1 MRSLR
6 REKERQCIVVSQ
18 LLHSEAGTQTP
29 FSSGWPE
36 RPRSPQTSM
45 ALTEWPVSC
54 CSASVVLGTSS
65 EAPSFVSLEPAC
77 PGLSS
82 FPAVFLHLFTGPL
95 ASDRISNAFPPE
107 IQASFCVFSL
117 PTLSSA
123 SLSSAA
129 RTPNSARTPHS
140 TRPAPDLASAQGLSV
155 HPISGPPNTSHIL
168 SNLELASLLHQILP
182 SPIPSVRALSFPSRD
197 SRAIPDSASHLPHP

>member
-1 MRSLR
+1 MAREAEVTPDLR
-6 REKERQCIVVSQ
+6 
-18 LLHSEAGTQTP
+18 GT
-29 FSSGWPE
+29 E
-36 RPRSPQTSM
+36 
-45 ALTEWPVSC
+45 TEWPVSC
-54 CSASVVLGTSS
+54 CSASVVLGSS

-82 FPAVFLHLFTGPL
+82 FPEVFLHPFIGPL
-95 ASDRISNAFPPE
+95 ASDRPSNAFPPE
-107 IQASFCVFSL
+107 IQALFCVFSL

-123 SLSSAA
+123 SLSSA
-129 RTPNSARTPHS
+129 ARTPHS

-155 HPISGPPNTSHIL
+155 HLISGPANTSHIL
-168 SNLELASLLHQILP
+168 SNLELTSLLHQILP

>member
-6 REKERQCIVVSQ
+6 KEKERHCIVVSQ
-18 LLHSEAGTQTP
+18 LLRSEAGTQTP
-29 FSSGWPE
+29 FSRGWPE

-45 ALTEWPVSC
+45 ALPDWPASC
-54 CSASVVLGTSS
+54 CSASVALGTSS
-65 EAPSFVSLEPAC
+65 ETPSFVSLEPAC

-82 FPAVFLHLFTGPL
+82 FPAAFFHPFIGPL
-95 ASDRISNAFPPE
+95 ASDRPSHAFPPKV
-107 IQASFCVFSL
+107 QALFCVFSH

-129 RTPNSARTPHS
+129 CTSDS

-155 HPISGPPNTSHIL
+155 HPISGPLNTSHIL
-168 SNLELASLLHQILP
+168 SNLELTSLLHQILP
-182 SPIPSVRALSFPSRD
+182 SPCPRVKALSFPSRD
-197 SRAIPDSASHLPHP
+197 SRALPDSASHLPHP